1 MSEADAVDDLRPMSE
16 EEASSWRQADSVAA
30 TTSGS
35 SGVFHD
41 GARVDGGESVRK
53 GPVGGRGDG
62 SAAQSQ
68 SRTDPGTG
76 PPKEKL
82 EGLETMGLSRSDITL
97 LGIAIDKTGRQS
109 AVLDSAFDPSV
120 SPTQLAQRSNGGAKG
135 QSGSPP
141 ESGNGKQG
149 GVSAEDVGQEKV
161 EKEPAPVLV
170 GKEGGLPAG
179 ANAIPPVT
187 EQMG

>member
-1 MSEADAVDDLRPMSE
+1 MSE
-16 EEASSWRQADSVAA
+16 EEASGWRQADSGAA

-35 SGVFHD
+35 SSAFHD
-41 GARVDGGESVRK
+41 GVRVDGGESVRK
-53 GPVGGRGDG
+53 GPVGGRGDAP
-62 SAAQSQ
+62 AAQPQ
-68 SRTDPGTG
+68 SRTDTGTG

-120 SPTQLAQRSNGGAKG
+120 SPTQLAQRSTGGAKG
-135 QSGSPP
+135 QGGSPP
-141 ESGNGKQG
+141 ESGSGKQG
-149 GVSAEDVGQEKV
+149 AVPSEDVGQGKG

-170 GKEGGLPAG
+170 GNEGGLPSG